1 MKFKKVINSIIVF
14 FILNLTIFCNYT
26 FATNLEISSESVI
39 LLEKNSGKILYSK
52 NANEKR
58 YPASTTKILT
68 AILAIENLSLD
79 QKIIASHDAIMSI
92 PSGYSIAAI
101 QIGEALTVQEL
112 LEVFLVHSANE
123 AGFVLAEGVSGSIP
137 AFAQLMNK
145 KAEEIGCQNTHFT
158 NPSGLHD
165 ENHYTTAHDLA
176 LIAKYCMGNETFRS
190 IVSMTSCTIA
200 PTDKYEERYFKT
212 TNDMLNPKSQYYN
225 PNIIGIKTGYTKQA
239 QNCLIAGFKKD
250 NIELI
255 SVVLGSPS
263 SVNEK
268 GRSGKYSDTQTLFDY
283 GIKNFGYKTIINSG
297 DIISQIEIPN
307 ATEETKS
314 LELIVG
320 DTINIFMKNSDINN
334 MEHEI
339 KLNEN
344 ITAPI
349 SANTVLGTITYEI
362 DGNTYTSNLLAK
374 NDVFINEFFKNLL
387 YILFI
392 IIILIIVFILFHSK
406 KKKKRKKK
414 NGKKSNENYLYGR
427 VKY

>member
-52 NANEKR
+52 NANGKR

-123 AGFVLAEGVSGSIP
+123 AGFILAEGVSGSIP

-176 LIAKYCMGNETFRS
+176 LIAKYCMENETFRS

-200 PTDKYEERYFKT
+200 PTDKYEQRYFKT
-212 TNDMLNPKSQYYN
+212 TNDMLNPKSKYYN

-263 SVNEK
+263 SVTA
-268 GRSGKYSDTQTLFDY
+268 SGKYLDTQTLFDY
-283 GIKNFGYKTIINSG
+283 GIKNFGYKTIINR
-297 DIISQIEIPN
+297 DR
-307 ATEETKS
+307 KS
-314 LELIVG
+314 V
-320 DTINIFMKNSDINN
+320 
-334 MEHEI
+334 
-339 KLNEN
+339 
-344 ITAPI
+344 
-349 SANTVLGTITYEI
+349 V
-362 DGNTYTSNLLAK
+362 
-374 NDVFINEFFKNLL
+374 
-387 YILFI
+387 
-392 IIILIIVFILFHSK
+392 
-406 KKKKRKKK
+406 
-414 NGKKSNENYLYGR
+414 
-427 VKY
+427 

>member
-1 MKFKKVINSIIVF
+1 MKFKKVINNIIVF
-14 FILNLTIFCNYT
+14 FILNLTIFCNHT
-26 FATNLEISSESVI
+26 FATNLEIYSESVI
-39 LLEKNSGKILYSK
+39 LIEKNTGKILYSK
-52 NANEKR
+52 NSNKKR

-79 QKIIASHDAIMSI
+79 QKLIASHNAIMSI

-101 QIGEALTVQEL
+101 QIGESLTVQEL
-112 LEVFLVHSANE
+112 LEVFLIHSANE
-123 AGFVLAEGVSGSIP
+123 AGYILAEGVSGSIS
-137 AFAQLMNK
+137 AFAQLMNE
-145 KAEEIGCQNTHFT
+145 KAKEIGCQNTHFK

-165 ENHYTTAHDLA
+165 EDHYTTAHDLA
-176 LIAKYCMGNETFRS
+176 LIAKYCMENETFRS
-190 IVSMTSCTIA
+190 IVSMSSCTIA

-212 TNDMLNPKSQYYN
+212 TNDMQNSKSQYYN
-225 PNIIGIKTGYTKQA
+225 PNVIGIKTGYTKQA

-250 NIELI
+250 DLELI

-268 GRSGKYSDTQTLFDY
+268 GHSGKYTDTQTLFDY
-283 GIKNFGYKTIINSG
+283 GLKNFGYKTIINSG

-307 ATEETKS
+307 ASDETKF
-314 LELIVG
+314 LDLIAENS
-320 DTINIFMKNSDINN
+320 INIFIKNSDINN
-334 MEHEI
+334 IKHEI
-339 KLNEN
+339 ELYEN

-374 NDVFINEFFKNLL
+374 NDVSINLFFKNLL
-387 YILFI
+387 NILFVS
-392 IIILIIVFILFHSK
+392 IILIIIFALIRSK
-406 KKKKRKKK
+406 KRKKRKKK
-414 NGKKSNENYLYGR
+414 NGKKSNGNYLYGR